1 MPILLLH
8 FSCTH
13 HYNAR
18 REWARKW
25 SCADH
30 DTRLR
35 FPVLIG
41 KCLCYPWAGRPI
53 KQRVTGLTEE
63 ELTQEII
70 ASSGQKIF
78 RCKKCD
84 KEFAFSS
91 RLKRHLLVHTGA
103 RPFECEICYRRFTQ
117 AVDLKRHLLRH
128 SGQKPHVCQ
137 FCGKQYTRA
146 DRLKVHLTTH
156 TDPNNSSRPYIC
168 SRCNVGFDEA
178 EQLQTHTCDPDNDE
192 LSPNEAKDTEG
203 VLGSDGEKIEVPP
216 SVSHQPPM
224 GVNVTLGGAAV
235 AEAVIVPRLSPMKVE
250 SPSSGDPA
258 KPYKCEDCS
267 ASFTKSTSLKSHSLK
282 HSGEKKYKCEH
293 CAKTF
298 FSSSSLKIHVRV
310 HTGDRPFKCKECPRK
325 FSDPSNF
332 NKHKRWHAKQK
343 GFGVPSPRQIRPS
356 AGEEDRSVKRRKPNI
371 AESAPS
377 LVPVYGTRGSVI
389 KKETELSRESSE
401 SLFDAGA
408 NTSNPVPVFGTRGNT
423 VKIETDTNRE
433 PNENLFAVAGE
444 KDVEEDGASAGFAAP
459 EALVSM
465 SSYEPARLKNTISES
480 TGEDQ

>member
-1 MPILLLH
+1 M
-8 FSCTH
+8 
-13 HYNAR
+13 
-18 REWARKW
+18 
-25 SCADH
+25 
-30 DTRLR
+30 
-35 FPVLIG
+35 
-41 KCLCYPWAGRPI
+41 CYPWAGRPI

-70 ASSGQKIF
+70 VSSGQKIF

-128 SGQKPHVCQ
+128 SGQKPHVCH

-146 DRLKVHLTTH
+146 DRLKVHLASH
-156 TDPNNSSRPYIC
+156 TDPGNSTKPYIC
-168 SRCNVGFDEA
+168 SRCSRGFDEA
-178 EQLQTHTCDPDNDE
+178 EQLQTHTCGPDEADAL
-192 LSPNEAKDTEG
+192 LSKTKDTERAVVG
-203 VLGSDGEKIEVPP
+203 DGEKLELSLSP
-216 SVSHQPPM
+216 SQQLSL
-224 GVNVTLGGAAV
+224 GNNVTTGLALQ
-235 AEAVIVPRLSPMKVE
+235 ESVIVPRLSAMKNE
-250 SPSSGDPA
+250 SSASMASGENPV
-258 KPYKCEDCS
+258 KPFKCDDCN

-343 GFGVPSPRQIRPS
+343 GFGVPASRQVRTS
-356 AGEEDRSVKRRKPNI
+356 QGEEDRSIKRRKLTPT
-371 AESAPS
+371 ESTPS

-389 KKETELSRESSE
+389 KKEVGLNREPSETLFHPSAGTSSIV
-401 SLFDAGA
+401 SVFGNRAD
-408 NTSNPVPVFGTRGNT
+408 TSNT
-423 VKIETDTNRE
+423 ETETNRE
-433 PNENLFAVAGE
+433 PNENLFAVAE
-444 KDVEEDGASAGFAAP
+444 DKEVDEDGVPSGFAAP

-465 SSYEPARLKNTISES
+465 DTFESARLNNSEGS
-480 TGEDQ
+480 KLD